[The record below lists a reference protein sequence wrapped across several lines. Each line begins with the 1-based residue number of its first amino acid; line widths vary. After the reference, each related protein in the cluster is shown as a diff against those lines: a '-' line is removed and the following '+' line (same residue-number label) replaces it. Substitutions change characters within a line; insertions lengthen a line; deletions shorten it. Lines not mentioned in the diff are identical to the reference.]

1 MLVTNEYAAAT
12 DHRREEEP
20 AMDLIRIND
29 NKLKIM
35 LTPSDMECYAL
46 DADTMDYTQTETRRA
61 FRSILDEARNR
72 TGFDVS
78 GDKIYIQFYPSRG
91 GGCEMFVTKYDLVC
105 AVSNP
110 ADRPPAT
117 VQGRATLKQQTRD
130 DTRCETERNRSA
142 AYVFESMEHLLCAC
156 RHLLHHAFSGSSAA
170 YRGEEGRYYLLLS
183 EHPGL
188 KRNMIGDRATA
199 AFLHEYGTEQDA
211 ELVRLYI
218 KEHAHPI
225 CERHAVRRLGEL

>member
-1 MLVTNEYAAAT
+1 
-12 DHRREEEP
+12 
-20 AMDLIRIND
+20 MDLIRIND

-46 DADTMDYTQTETRRA
+46 NADTMDYTQTETRRA
-61 FRSILDEARNR
+61 FRSILNEARNR

-105 AVSNP
+105 AVGNP
-110 ADRPPAT
+110 ADRPPAALR
-117 VQGRATLKQQTRD
+117 GRVTLRQQARD
-130 DTRCETERNRSA
+130 EACCETERNRSV
-142 AYVFESMEHLLCAC
+142 AYSFESMEHLLCAC
-156 RHLLHHAFSGSSAA
+156 RHLLNHAFAGGSAA

-183 EHPGL
+183 ERPGPGRCML
-188 KRNMIGDRATA
+188 SDRATT
-199 AFLHEYGTEQDA
+199 AFLSEYGTEQDA

-218 KEHAHPI
+218 QEHARPI
-225 CERHAVRRLGEL
+225 CEEHAVRRLGEL